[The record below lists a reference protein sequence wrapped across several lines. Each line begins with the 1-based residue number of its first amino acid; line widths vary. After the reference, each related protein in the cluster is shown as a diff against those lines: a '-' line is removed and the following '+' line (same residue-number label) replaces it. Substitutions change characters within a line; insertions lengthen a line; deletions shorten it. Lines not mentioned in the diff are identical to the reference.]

1 MPLNQRFCIINLMT
15 QHKRPGR
22 PQEWALNEEIIEV
35 NRIMTELKTGNPKA
49 SWSDIRTMLKT
60 GLEKEG
66 KKNLLSKL
74 DKITSLVKQAIPL
87 PPRCI
92 CGRRVYSF
100 TFNKVENE
108 NAHYWEIFAR
118 CINRDCRY
126 LRRYLP
132 DTSYKWSR
140 PESLIREIAK
150 IPTFYE
156 MDGQQVEDP
165 RR

>member
-1 MPLNQRFCIINLMT
+1 MRLNLRFCNLNSMT
-15 QHKRPGR
+15 QDRKPGR
-22 PQEWALNEEIIEV
+22 PQEWALNEEITEV
-35 NRIMTELKTGNPKA
+35 YRIATELKSQNPDA
-49 SWSDIRTMLKT
+49 HWSAIEGLLKT
-60 GLEKEG
+60 QLEQKG
-66 KKNLLSKL
+66 KKQLLSKL
-74 DKITSLVKQAIPL
+74 DKITGLVKQTIPV

-108 NAHYWEIFAR
+108 NEHYWEIFAR
-118 CINRDCRY
+118 CINPDCRY

-140 PESLIREIAK
+140 PKSLIKEIAK

-156 MDGQQVEDP
+156 MDGQQVEDT

>member
-1 MPLNQRFCIINLMT
+1 MD
-15 QHKRPGR
+15 
-22 PQEWALNEEIIEV
+22 EEITAV
-35 NRIMTELKTGNPKA
+35 YRMATDLRARYPTCH
-49 SWSDIRTMLKT
+49 WSDIKGLLKT
-60 GLEKEG
+60 RLEEKG
-66 KKNLLSKL
+66 KSEIIPKL
-74 DKITSLVKQAIPL
+74 DKITGLMKQVIPL

-92 CGRRVYSF
+92 CGRRVYAF

-108 NAHYWEIFAR
+108 NEHYWEVFAR
-118 CINRDCRY
+118 CTNRNCRY

-132 DTSYKWSR
+132 HATYKWSR
-140 PESLIREIAK
+140 PKSLVKEMAK

>member
-1 MPLNQRFCIINLMT
+1 MT
-15 QHKRPGR
+15 QDRKPGR
-22 PQEWALNEEIIEV
+22 PQEWASNEEITEV
-35 NRIMTELKTGNPKA
+35 YRIVTELKTRNPEA
-49 SWSDIRTMLKT
+49 HWSDIKDMLKT
-60 GLEKEG
+60 QLEQKG
-66 KKNLLSKL
+66 KRDLLAKL
-74 DKITSLVKQAIPL
+74 DKITGLVKHAVPV

-92 CGRRVYSF
+92 CGHGTYSF

-108 NAHYWEIFAR
+108 NEHYWEIFAR
-118 CINRDCRY
+118 CVNRDCRY

-140 PESLIREIAK
+140 PKSLIREIAK

>member
-1 MPLNQRFCIINLMT
+1 MT
-15 QHKRPGR
+15 QDRKPGR
-22 PQEWALNEEIIEV
+22 PQEWALEEEITQV
-35 NRIMTELKTGNPKA
+35 YRIAAELKRHNPHA
-49 SWSDIRTMLKT
+49 QWSDIEDMLKKQFEET
-60 GLEKEG
+60 G

-74 DKITSLVKQAIPL
+74 DKITGLVKQVIPL

-108 NAHYWEIFAR
+108 NEHFWEVFAR
-118 CINRDCRY
+118 CTNRDCRY

-140 PESLIREIAK
+140 PKSLIKEIAK

-156 MDGQQVEDP
+156 MDGQQVEDA

>member
-1 MPLNQRFCIINLMT
+1 MT
-15 QHKRPGR
+15 QRRKPGR
-22 PQEWALNEEIIEV
+22 PQEWALDEEITEV
-35 NRIMTELKTGNPKA
+35 YNIAAELKVQSPKA
-49 SWSDIRTMLKT
+49 HWSEIRGVLRNQLELDGKQDI
-60 GLEKEG
+60 
-66 KKNLLSKL
+66 LSKF
-74 DKITSLVKQAIPL
+74 DKITGLLKHTIPV

-92 CGRRVYSF
+92 CGRKVYSF

-108 NAHYWEIFAR
+108 NEHYWEIFAR

-140 PESLIREIAK
+140 PKSLIKDLAK

-156 MDGQQVEDP
+156 MDGQQVEDV
-165 RR
+165 RS